1 MRLEALELEAV
12 GTFAGPVLIRDIA
25 PGLNVLAGPNELGKS
40 TLLRAL
46 LTLFLEGHRARKQT
60 LEELRPYGG
69 GAPRM
74 ACRFTLAEASWRIEK
89 QYLSAPKAELRRVDG
104 EEQHIGADAETALA
118 RLLGDAGDLA
128 ARLPLF
134 WVTQRESARLP
145 LLDDGLRHSLGEVLA
160 SEAEKSSGGTGANS
174 ALKAVRSRL
183 DQLVTAGRGQPK
195 RGGPLARRLS
205 EREEVRA
212 SLARAEARAGQAE
225 AWMRELAGLQEREA
239 ELTDQ
244 AAFEAA
250 RTRLQRLERRRD
262 EATQANRQIKVLG
275 ERLTFLDEQLKQRA
289 AAVAAHDEMVRERAA
304 LETAMA
310 AAEAELSRVISESAD
325 LDAAIDKTA
334 RTLADVEVRE
344 AESRKALEAARGH
357 AIRVAE
363 GARRDQLRAQMDRL
377 TRIDAQ
383 IAEIDRELAD
393 MDWPETTAAEVE
405 EAVRRVSSLEMRRAA
420 AAPALKVSYAAGR
433 EAGFSIEGAALAEGE
448 ERRIVSP
455 VAIDVE
461 NIGRIEI
468 RPALTE
474 ARDKLDGEL
483 THWRHRLARHLETMR
498 AASPE
503 EAEKKEAIR
512 RDCRQ
517 RRRLMLVEADTI
529 APEGR
534 ERIETELANLPAS
547 ATDGEHPAANA
558 PHETDNKQAEA
569 AVERLTQER
578 QRLAGE
584 LESLRQRRSERE
596 NQRTKLAAERVM
608 RRSRLTELT
617 AGLRPDAGPDPRPD
631 PRDEILAN
639 VADAE
644 RQINAA
650 RRERQAFEETA
661 LAPENMVALDGEI
674 DELQRAAAT
683 RDHRLADV
691 RQDMRRIEGQ
701 LLRDFED
708 GPGEE
713 VAALTARLQALDG
726 EIADLEEEV
735 AALKLL
741 QDELAAATERH
752 RREIS
757 GPLAARL
764 AGLAA
769 GLWPEAEIAL
779 TPELEIAK
787 LARAGASETPAA
799 VSVGTHEQLAVLARL
814 AYADMLATAG
824 TAVPV
829 ILDDPFVYSDDTR
842 LDALFSVIADA
853 ATRHQIII
861 LTCHAR
867 AFEPLIARHNA
878 RRLDF
883 ERVTPGQPV
892 A

>member
-46 LTLFLEGHRARKQT
+46 LTLFLEGHRARKQS

-69 GAPRM
+69 GAPRI
-74 ACRFTLAEASWRIEK
+74 ACRFALDETSWRIEK
-89 QYLSAPKAELRRVDG
+89 QYLSAPKAELRRVGG

-118 RLLGDAGDLA
+118 QLLADAGDLA

-160 SEAEKSSGGTGANS
+160 SEAEKSSGGTSANA
-174 ALKAVRSRL
+174 ALKAVKSRL

-195 RGGPLARRLS
+195 RGGPLARRLK
-205 EREEVRA
+205 ERDEVRT

-225 AWMRELAGLQEREA
+225 AWMRELAELQKREA

-244 AAFEAA
+244 AAFDLAKTRLGRLEHRREEAA
-250 RTRLQRLERRRD
+250 
-262 EATQANRQIKVLG
+262 QASRQIKILS

-289 AAVAAHDEMVRERAA
+289 AAVAAHDEAIRERGTLQA
-304 LETAMA
+304 AMA
-310 AAEAELSRVISESAD
+310 AAETELSRVISESAD
-325 LDAAIDKTA
+325 LDAAIEKTA
-334 RTLADVEVRE
+334 HTLADVEVRE
-344 AESRKALEAARGH
+344 AGSRKSLEAARGL

-363 GARRDQLRAQMDRL
+363 GARRDQLQAQLDRL
-377 TRIDAQ
+377 SKIDAQ
-383 IAEIDRELAD
+383 IAQIDKELDD
-393 MDWPETTAAEVE
+393 MDWPETTATEVE
-405 EAVRRVSSLEMRRAA
+405 EAVRRISSLEMRRAA
-420 AAPALKVSYAAGR
+420 AAPALKVIYSEGR
-433 EAGFSIEGAALAEGE
+433 ENGFSIKGDALVEGE

-455 VAIDVE
+455 VAVDVE

-468 RPALTE
+468 RPAQTE
-474 ARDKLDGEL
+474 TRDKLDGEL
-483 THWRHRLARHLETMR
+483 THWRHRLTRHLEAMR

-503 EAEKKEAIR
+503 EAEKKESVR

-517 RRRLMLVEADTI
+517 RRRLMLVEQDTI

-534 ERIETELANLPAS
+534 ERIVAELANLPQSPADGDIPAGDVTPAV
-547 ATDGEHPAANA
+547 AT
-558 PHETDNKQAEA
+558 TQTEA
-569 AVERLTQER
+569 AVERLAQER
-578 QRLAGE
+578 VRLAGE
-584 LESLRQRRSERE
+584 LDSLRQRRSERE
-596 NQRTKLAAERVM
+596 NRRTELATERVM

-617 AGLRPDAGPDPRPD
+617 AGLVAEGGQD
-631 PRDEILAN
+631 PRDQILSH

-644 RQINAA
+644 RQINEA

-661 LAPENMVALDGEI
+661 LAPEKMAALDAEI
-674 DELQRAAAT
+674 DELKRAAAT

-713 VAALTARLQALDG
+713 VSALTARLEALDG
-726 EIADLEEEV
+726 EIANLEEEV

-741 QDELAAATERH
+741 QDELGAATERH

-757 GPLAARL
+757 GPLAGRL
-764 AGLAA
+764 ADLAA

-779 TPELEIAK
+779 TPELEIAQ

-842 LDALFSVIADA
+842 LDELFNVIADA

-883 ERVTPGQPV
+883 ERVTAGQPV